1 MKTFAASAALLGALL
16 TVLGEAAYVRVYP
29 DQISTNVEIA
39 LAATHAPVR
48 AVDPSAV
55 VEQYCVR
62 CHNERRMTGNLT
74 LEGFETESAHEMA
87 EIAEK
92 MILKLR
98 AGMMPP
104 PGAMRPEGDSL
115 QALAE
120 MLEAVIDAAAA
131 ADPNPGTRRF
141 QRLNRP
147 EYERVI
153 RDLLDLE
160 IDAGRWLTADT
171 YLGNFD
177 NLSAAQGLSTT
188 LLESYLRAATEVS
201 RLAVGNSDAL
211 SSSTKYSN
219 AIEVS
224 QHAWDHIEGTPFGT
238 RGGMVVTHDFPADGE
253 YFVSIETLFGAGSSS
268 DQ

>member
-177 NLSAAQGLSTT
+177 NLSAAQGLLPEGGDGSQSPGGGQ
-188 LLESYLRAATEVS
+188 LGRAVVVHEVQQCDRSVAARMGPHRGHALR
-201 RLAVGNSDAL
+201 
-211 SSSTKYSN
+211 
-219 AIEVS
+219 
-224 QHAWDHIEGTPFGT
+224 HAWWH
-238 RGGMVVTHDFPADGE
+238 GGDARLPG
-253 YFVSIETLFGAGSSS
+253 GR
-268 DQ
+268 